1 MSVKNISLTS
11 VPVFPIESLVYT
23 DKNVT
28 KEMLGLPHGTKVFL
42 VKLRQKW
49 IIQNDKQI
57 QKLKE
62 KDNTE
67 TAKSIEKMYALN
79 SVLYTE
85 IEKIRYTCVFERQAP
100 ILDSYE
106 YQAYFNPAPLSKIV
120 TEDIASETL
129 AEILEN
135 YPQLMLDFSVATI
148 KSQRT
153 DVAIPLVKAIANDH
167 LYAIRRMALKD

>member
-11 VPVFPIESLVYT
+11 VPAFPIDSLTYV
-23 DKNVT
+23 DKNIT

-62 KDNTE
+62 DHT
-67 TAKSIEKMYALN
+67 TDVAKNIEKMYALN
-79 SVLYTE
+79 EVLYTE
-85 IEKIRYTCVFERQAP
+85 IEKLRYTCVFERQAP

-106 YQAYFNPAPLSKIV
+106 YQAYFNTVPASKLE
-120 TEDIASETL
+120 TEEVAVDTL
-129 AEILEN
+129 NEILKN

-148 KSQRT
+148 KAQKT
-153 DVAIPLVKAIANDH
+153 DIAVPLVKAIANDH
-167 LYAIRRMALKD
+167 LFTIRISRTF

>member
-11 VPVFPIESLVYT
+11 VPAFPIDSLTYN
-23 DKNVT
+23 DKNLT

-67 TAKSIEKMYALN
+67 TAKQIEKMYALN

-85 IEKIRYTCVFERQAP
+85 IEKLRYTCVFERQSP

-106 YQAYFNPAPLSKIV
+106 YQAYFNPAPISTIINEDV
-120 TEDIASETL
+120 ATERL

-135 YPQLMLDFSVATI
+135 YPQLMLDFSVQTI

-167 LYAIRRMALKD
+167 LFTIRKMALKD